1 MPMECT
7 HCRHCRRCHSIVE
20 GGSIFFICMYT
31 LFAHEIYLPPLGEDV
46 PMKSLAELDNTEGEL
61 CCVVGTMFRKMEL
74 QPSILKEI
82 SAKVSKISTELIL
95 LILPLM

>member
-7 HCRHCRRCHSIVE
+7 HCRHCRGCHSIVE
-20 GGSIFFICMYT
+20 GGSIFYIHA
-31 LFAHEIYLPPLGEDV
+31 LAHEIYLPPLGEDV